1 MPGDKATSAA
11 ASSTSGNVF
20 GAIGAAIGGSQTQQL
35 LTVAVI
41 GVSIFGLV
49 ALVLIAKKD

>member
-20 GAIGAAIGGSQTQQL
+20 GAIGAALGGTSTQQIL
-35 LTVAVI
+35 V
-41 GVSIFGLV
+41 VSVVGLAIFGLV
-49 ALVLIAKKD
+49 AVILVAKK